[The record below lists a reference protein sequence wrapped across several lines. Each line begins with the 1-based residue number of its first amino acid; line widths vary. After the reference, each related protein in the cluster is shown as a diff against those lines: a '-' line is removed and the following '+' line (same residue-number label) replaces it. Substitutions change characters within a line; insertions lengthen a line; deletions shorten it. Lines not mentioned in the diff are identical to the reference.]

1 MTQKIKITVYYKDE
15 VPFDTSIEATDRIA
29 VLVDENGISVRSDG
43 ERLELPDN
51 KSDDEEVKVSDFS
64 GQMTLFDNNPW
75 QMNI

>member
-15 VPFDTSIEATDRIA
+15 VPFDTSVEATDRIA

-51 KSDDEEVKVSDFS
+51 TSDKEEVKVSDFS

-75 QMNI
+75 KMNI